1 MRTILLDEAL
11 RATMEAEHRAR
22 ADGGLPVCLCVT
34 DGSGDLLAF
43 ARMDGAP
50 ERLVPIVI
58 AKAYTAVRMRATTEG
73 FRKRLLDGG
82 LTLADFCDPLLTSLP
97 GGVPLLAVDGRCVG
111 AVAVSGR
118 ALADDAA
125 LAGTY
130 ARLLEERLDL
140 TRGAG

>member
-1 MRTILLDEAL
+1 MRTILLDDAL
-11 RATMEAEHRAR
+11 HATMEAERLAR

-43 ARMDGAP
+43 VRMDGAP

-58 AKAYTAVRMRATTEG
+58 AKAYTAVRMRATTEA

-82 LTLADFCDPLLTSLP
+82 LTLNDFCDPLLTSLP
-97 GGVPLLAVDGRCVG
+97 GGVPLLAEDGRFVA

-125 LAGTY
+125 LAATY
-130 ARLLEERLDL
+130 ARLLRERLDPA
-140 TRGAG
+140 RGAD

>member
-1 MRTILLDEAL
+1 MHTILLDDAL
-11 RATMEAEHRAR
+11 HATMEAERLAR

-43 ARMDGAP
+43 VRMDRAP

-58 AKAYTAVRMRATTEG
+58 AKAYTAVRMRATTEA

-82 LTLADFCDPLLTSLP
+82 LTMADFCDPLLTSLP
-97 GGVPLLAVDGRCVG
+97 GGVPLLGEDGRCVG

-125 LAGTY
+125 LAGAF
-130 ARLLEERLDL
+130 ARLLEERLDAA
-140 TRGAG
+140 RGAD